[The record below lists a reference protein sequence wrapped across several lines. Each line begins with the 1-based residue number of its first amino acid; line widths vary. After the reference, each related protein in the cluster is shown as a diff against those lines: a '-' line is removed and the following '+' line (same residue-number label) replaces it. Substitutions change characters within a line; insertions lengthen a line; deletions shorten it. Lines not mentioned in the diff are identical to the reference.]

1 MEAFSNLEF
10 SELIK
15 VYPSAIAL
23 MLLIIIVVKYLRKQ
37 PEAPKGLELL
47 MGGFFS
53 LIIAHTMPFA
63 RLFSYSDI
71 ITFFELVFVC
81 LASVMFLT
89 AGLMLKR
96 VRAAT
101 EALAYVFFA
110 LTLFL
115 AVYLI
120 FILKAPHLTVLLY
133 YLSLSLGYFF
143 LGVGFASQS
152 NKKQN
157 YGFVLTSLVFFLLAV
172 YNVLMI
178 TGWGRATIG
187 SSDIVFAMYFI
198 ISITLLLCGDN
209 LLNFKIQTLED
220 EVQANQSR
228 LRLIIQSSPFPII
241 ISRLRDDRLMLV
253 NQKAQDF
260 LNIDTSRL
268 TNYRLGDFF
277 ADASFK
283 TELMARLEKSS
294 EIEDFEVVFKS
305 QSGMDEAETWVQ
317 LSTHVIDFEYE
328 IALYSAVQDITER
341 KRKEQELF
349 NEATRDS
356 LTNAYTRRFFEELAN
371 KEIMRSIRY
380 ARPFCVLMIDADH
393 FKNVN
398 DTYGHAVGDKVLKEL
413 VITCGKILRKSD
425 IVSRFGGEEFV
436 VLLPEISLANAQIV
450 ADRLRVAIS
459 EAVVQGE
466 KGEEVR
472 FTVSI
477 GLVPSSYSTDLH
489 TLIKASDEALYV
501 AKNSGRNRVISLT
514 PQEDGDALAEAAAL
528 VAGDNPIPAVEGN
541 NPAAPMASVAT
552 APDDDEDIFA

>member
-1 MEAFSNLEF
+1 M
-10 SELIK
+10 
-15 VYPSAIAL
+15 
-23 MLLIIIVVKYLRKQ
+23 
-37 PEAPKGLELL
+37 
-47 MGGFFS
+47 
-53 LIIAHTMPFA
+53 
-63 RLFSYSDI
+63 
-71 ITFFELVFVC
+71 
-81 LASVMFLT
+81 
-89 AGLMLKR
+89 
-96 VRAAT
+96 
-101 EALAYVFFA
+101 
-110 LTLFL
+110 
-115 AVYLI
+115 
-120 FILKAPHLTVLLY
+120 
-133 YLSLSLGYFF
+133 
-143 LGVGFASQS
+143 
-152 NKKQN
+152 
-157 YGFVLTSLVFFLLAV
+157 
-172 YNVLMI
+172 
-178 TGWGRATIG
+178 
-187 SSDIVFAMYFI
+187 
-198 ISITLLLCGDN
+198 
-209 LLNFKIQTLED
+209 
-220 EVQANQSR
+220 
-228 LRLIIQSSPFPII
+228 
-241 ISRLRDDRLMLV
+241 
-253 NQKAQDF
+253 
-260 LNIDTSRL
+260 
-268 TNYRLGDFF
+268 
-277 ADASFK
+277 
-283 TELMARLEKSS
+283 
-294 EIEDFEVVFKS
+294 
-305 QSGMDEAETWVQ
+305 
-317 LSTHVIDFEYE
+317 
-328 IALYSAVQDITER
+328 YSAVQDITER

-425 IVSRFGGEEFV
+425 IVSRFGGEEFE